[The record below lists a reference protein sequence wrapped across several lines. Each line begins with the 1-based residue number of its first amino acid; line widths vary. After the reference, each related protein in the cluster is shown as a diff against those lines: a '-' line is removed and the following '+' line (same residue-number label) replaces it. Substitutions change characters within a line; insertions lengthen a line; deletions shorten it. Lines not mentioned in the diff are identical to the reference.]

1 MSTQSIPLESLNT
14 VDLQHIFAS
23 PSYTD
28 RTTAHVIPVSAETE
42 HSLDGYDTAL
52 KSGRSSAASQYP
64 YCTTDSDE
72 RLDFLISVNPAL
84 TENHLEQIV
93 RTTEVWLDD
102 EAMNRIRAI
111 ARRCFDDQTNPQD
124 MITEWN
130 SSAEIERLVALLSE
144 TSIPDKTLSMCY
156 TISTAYE
163 KLFAA
168 YFIHG
173 DRKSRQV
180 DFSSIE
186 QSAEEIAEDLRF
198 VNFR

>member
-14 VDLQHIFAS
+14 VDLQHIFAN

-42 HSLDGYDTAL
+42 HSLDDYDSTEIREII
-52 KSGRSSAASQYP
+52 GRIAVSVL
-64 YCTTDSDE
+64 TTDSDE
-72 RLDFLISVNPAL
+72 RLDFLTSVNPAL

-93 RTTEVWLDD
+93 RTTDLWLDD

-111 ARRCFDDQTNPQD
+111 ARRSFDDQTNPQD
-124 MITEWN
+124 MIIEWN
-130 SSAEIERLVALLSE
+130 SPEEIERRVALLSE
-144 TSIPDKTLSMCY
+144 TSIPDKTLSLCY
-156 TISTAYE
+156 TISAAYD
-163 KLFAA
+163 KLYAA

-173 DRKSRQV
+173 DREKRQA

-186 QSAEEIAEDLRF
+186 QTGEEIAEDLRF

>member
-28 RTTAHVIPVSAETE
+28 RSTAHVIPASAESE
-42 HSLDGYDTAL
+42 HSLDGYDSTEIRQII
-52 KSGRSSAASQYP
+52 GRIAVSVL
-64 YCTTDSDE
+64 TTDSDE
-72 RLDFLISVNPAL
+72 RLDFLMAVNPAL

-93 RTTEVWLDD
+93 RTTDLWLDD

-124 MITEWN
+124 MIIEWN
-130 SSAEIERLVALLSE
+130 SPEEIERLVALLSE
-144 TSIPDKTLSMCY
+144 TSMPDKILSLCY
-156 TISTAYE
+156 TISAAYD
-163 KLFAA
+163 KLFVA

-186 QSAEEIAEDLRF
+186 QSPEEIAEDLRF

>member
-23 PSYTD
+23 ASYTD
-28 RTTAHVIPVSAETE
+28 RTTAHVIPASAETE
-42 HSLDGYDTAL
+42 HSLDDYDSTEIRQII
-52 KSGRSSAASQYP
+52 GRIAVSVL
-64 YCTTDSDE
+64 TTDSDE

-93 RTTEVWLDD
+93 RTTELWLDD

-130 SSAEIERLVALLSE
+130 SSAEIEQLVALLSE

-156 TISTAYE
+156 TISAAYD

-173 DRKSRQV
+173 DRKSRRV
-180 DFSSIE
+180 DFSSVE

>member
-1 MSTQSIPLESLNT
+1 MSTPSIPLESLTT

-28 RTTAHVIPVSAETE
+28 RTTAHVIPATAETE
-42 HSLDGYDTAL
+42 HSLDGCDTAEITQML
-52 KSGRSSAASQYP
+52 CRIAVSVLH
-64 YCTTDSDE
+64 TDSDE
-72 RLDFLISVNPAL
+72 RLDFLMAVNPAL
-84 TENHLEQIV
+84 TEDHLEQIV
-93 RTTEVWLDD
+93 RTTDLWLDD

-111 ARRCFDDQTNPQD
+111 ARRCFDDQTNPKD
-124 MITEWN
+124 MIIEWN
-130 SSAEIERLVALLSE
+130 SPEEIERLVALLSE
-144 TSIPDKTLSMCY
+144 TSMPDKILNLCY
-156 TISTAYE
+156 TISAAYD

-186 QSAEEIAEDLRF
+186 QSPEEIAEDLRF